1 MKIEITN
8 RWTGAVQVTAE
19 IECDANADH
28 ELKLGLAVKWA
39 IAARA
44 NITGAYL
51 TGANLTGANLTRANI
66 TGANLTGANL
76 TGAYLTD
83 ANLTRAKLTRANLTG
98 ANLTRANLT
107 GAILT
112 GADLA
117 DATWRGVPITRPPI
131 QIHGL
136 MYAVTILDA
145 HIQIGCELHSSD
157 DWSSFDDERIARM
170 DGATAR
176 RLWRDWRDVILMIA
190 KADGRVSAPQLE
202 DTEDV

>member
-83 ANLTRAKLTRANLTG
+83 

>member
-51 TGANLTGANLTRANI
+51 TG
-66 TGANLTGANL
+66 
-76 TGAYLTD
+76 
-83 ANLTRAKLTRANLTG
+83 ANLTG